1 MVTKN
6 HVNRKIEGENQ
17 AFFTDLRNICKPKK
31 INNCYFP
38 QKWKELIGL
47 HDKFIQQILLLSLL
61 VHRFCIQ
68 TMDLHVH
75 QTLNI
80 IRFCTVDHTESVA
93 IRLCFPLS

>member
-47 HDKFIQQILLLSLL
+47 HDKFIQQILLFSLL

-80 IRFCTVDHTESVA
+80 IRFCTVDRTERVA
-93 IRLCFPLS
+93 IRLCFPLP